1 MQKIKAGDYVVVISG
16 KDKGRTGNVIRL
28 AGSEHVLVENVNMAK
43 RHTKPNP
50 GKGEPGGI
58 VEREMPVHISNVLH
72 YNPRTKQGGRVGIK
86 VLGDGSRVRYHK
98 SDGEVIDV

>member
-1 MQKIKAGDYVVVISG
+1 MRKIKTGDHVIVTAG

-28 AGSEHVLVENVNMAK
+28 AGDEHVLVENVNMAK

-50 GKGEPGGI
+50 AKGEPGGI
-58 VEREMPVHISNVLH
+58 VEREAPVHISNVLH
-72 YNPRTKQGGRVGIK
+72 YNPQSKRGERVGIK
-86 VLGDGSRVRYHK
+86 KLEDGRRVRYYK